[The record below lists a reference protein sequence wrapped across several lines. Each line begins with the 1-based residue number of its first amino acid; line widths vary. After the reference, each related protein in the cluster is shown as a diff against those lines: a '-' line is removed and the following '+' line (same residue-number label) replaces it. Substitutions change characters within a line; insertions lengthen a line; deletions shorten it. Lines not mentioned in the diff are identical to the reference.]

1 MLSVA
6 CSQAIHRVC
15 VLIAYNED
23 ESAATV
29 ARSRRHC
36 SVPEFSID
44 FALPDSVIFEVLLT
58 STCSLSDP
66 PSRCF
71 DGM

>member
-15 VLIAYNED
+15 VLMAYNEG
-23 ESAATV
+23 ESAATF

-36 SVPEFSID
+36 SVPEFAID
-44 FALPDSVIFEVLLT
+44 FALPDSVILK
-58 STCSLSDP
+58 C
-66 PSRCF
+66 C
-71 DGM
+71 